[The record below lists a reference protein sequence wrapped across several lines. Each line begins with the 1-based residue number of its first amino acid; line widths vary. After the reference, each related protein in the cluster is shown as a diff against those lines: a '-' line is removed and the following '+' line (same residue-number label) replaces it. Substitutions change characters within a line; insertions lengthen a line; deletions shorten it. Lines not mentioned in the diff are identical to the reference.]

1 MASSRNRLP
10 AQQDGR
16 PKRRSETS
24 APCFQP
30 ASLPEA
36 QSTLEPVTR
45 PTRSY
50 VGIRAL
56 IGRQPLVARGIQM
69 STGSESARPADDG
82 GLTFATVVAESS
94 EQIAAASN
102 LVRRRYGWRG
112 YDVVAAD
119 DDGAPPRSSVLHEF
133 TIIALDR
140 ATTLGTVTLRLDGPA
155 GLQAAKSYGTTI
167 DEVRSTGGRV
177 CELTRF
183 AVAENVDSR
192 TVVAS
197 LFACMYDIGRTTH
210 GMTDLFVEV
219 NPRHVAFYVRTLGF
233 EVAAGER
240 FCTRVGAPSVLLWL
254 DLDRLDASL
263 GIAAEPRCAPAWA
276 QAA

>member
-1 MASSRNRLP
+1 MSS
-10 AQQDGR
+10 
-16 PKRRSETS
+16 
-24 APCFQP
+24 
-30 ASLPEA
+30 
-36 QSTLEPVTR
+36 
-45 PTRSY
+45 
-50 VGIRAL
+50 
-56 IGRQPLVARGIQM
+56 
-69 STGSESARPADDG
+69 GSESASHVNGG

-94 EQIAAASN
+94 EQIAAASS

-112 YDVVAAD
+112 YDVVATD
-119 DDGAPPRSSVLHEF
+119 DDDDALPWPSVLHEF
-133 TIIALDR
+133 TIIVLDR

-155 GLQAAKSYGTTI
+155 GLQAAESYGTTI
-167 DEVRSTGGRV
+167 YEVRSAGRRV

-197 LFACMYDIGRTTH
+197 LFARMYDIGRTSH

-263 GIAAEPRCAPAWA
+263 GIAAEPRFAPAWA
-276 QAA
+276 RAA